1 MTPPPTESPRR
12 GRHYTVE
19 SAAEAERQARHS
31 VAAEGDPGHRPPTLA
46 TPAQPQSQPSETIP
60 PASPPPDRSDLPAA
74 RHRDAEE
81 DEESAGQHIGG
92 QPVSELM
99 ARLQVGSTGGGR
111 RRRRED

>member
-19 SAAEAERQARHS
+19 SAAAESERQARHS
-31 VAAEGDPGHRPPTLA
+31 VAAEGDPGHRPPPPTLA
-46 TPAQPQSQPSETIP
+46 TPAQPQPQPSEI
-60 PASPPPDRSDLPAA
+60 SPPPDRPDLAVA
-74 RHRDAEE
+74 RHRDA
-81 DEESAGQHIGG
+81 DEEEEPAGQHIGG

-99 ARLQVGSTGGGR
+99 ARLQVGSTSGGR